1 MSFAIPT
8 MSSYITPITTA
19 SSSASTLLL
28 HFDGSNG
35 GSIVDSSTNNV
46 AITLNT
52 YTGTPGLSTSAA
64 KFGTAS
70 FANAGGG
77 GGLGYITFPNTLFNF
92 GSSDFTIDFWWN
104 PQTEPNNTTGVI
116 PMHLLN
122 SNFDSTNQMV
132 VPGISMRRNSRLSN
146 NIMLIMSQDGT
157 TTPVSGIYH
166 ADGIFETPPLA
177 TPWQHIALE
186 RYGSQLTFYVNGSG
200 QSVSGALTGNIYYNA
215 GNPFA
220 FGGAYANYTASGNIS
235 QAYYD
240 EFRIIKS
247 SMYKGANFTP
257 PTSAYTS

>member
-1 MSFAIPT
+1 MSFSIPT
-8 MSSYITPITTA
+8 MSSYLKRRSTA
-19 SSSASTLLL
+19 ASVSSSLLL
-28 HFDGSNG
+28 HFDGASG

-52 YTGTPGLSTSAA
+52 YTGSPGLSTTAF

-70 FANAGGG
+70 FANAAAG
-77 GGLGYITFPNTLFNF
+77 GGLGYITFPNTNFNF

-104 PQTEPNNTTGVI
+104 PQTEPNNNTGVI
-116 PMHLLN
+116 PMHHLN

-132 VPGISMRRNSRLSN
+132 VPGISMRRNSRTSN
-146 NIMLIMSQDGT
+146 NIMLIMSQDGV
-157 TTPVSGIYH
+157 TTPISGVFH

-186 RYGSQLTFYVNGSG
+186 RYGSLLTLYVNGTG
-200 QSVSGALTGNIYYNA
+200 QTVSGALTGNIYYNA
-215 GNPFA
+215 ANPFA
-220 FGGAYANYTASGNIS
+220 FGGAYANYTSSGLIS

-240 EFRIIKS
+240 ELRIIKS